1 MPRGKISLILGSMYS
16 GKTTEMLT
24 SLRRY
29 QLAKK
34 RCLLIRYSHD
44 MRYDEQARNGG
55 IVTHD
60 GHEFVFDTFRC
71 DRLSKADGVIRDYD
85 VIGID
90 EGQFFTDIADAD
102 TYADIGKI
110 VVVSALD
117 GDYLRRPFGNIHL
130 LIPHCEKVVK
140 KNAVCSEC
148 GEDAAFTKRIVAG
161 DALIDIG
168 ADDKYRAA
176 CRQCYAK

>member
-24 SLRRY
+24 ALRRY

-34 RCLLIRYSHD
+34 RCLLIRYSAD
-44 MRYDEQARNGG
+44 TRYDEQAKNGG

-60 GHEFVFDTFRC
+60 GHEFVFDTFKC
-71 DRLSKADGVIRDYD
+71 DGLIKAAGVIHDFD
-85 VIGID
+85 VIGVD
-90 EGQFFTDIADAD
+90 EGQFFDDILYTDAW
-102 TYADIGKI
+102 ADIGKI

-117 GDYLRRPFGNIHL
+117 GDYLQRPFGKIHL
-130 LIPHCEKVVK
+130 LLPHCEKVVK

-161 DALIDIG
+161 DAIVEIG
-168 ADDKYRAA
+168 GMERYRAV
-176 CRQCYAK
+176 CRQCYTK